1 MEFIVSETLDTLAD
15 EVRSALPSILN
26 VHSVDISDSQ
36 FPPGNQHLKEQLTT
50 NFLQSPWGKISNSDD
65 IPFSPLGVRMKS
77 PWRFSTPSSKSPGSI
92 QLSSASTIRPSPWN
106 KSSNSIDRYN
116 KNTNIYHEHG
126 DNDYNKSNNIDD
138 VNINNND
145 GNSSYDEGNDSNEL
159 FSSHNGNGNGKGN
172 GNRNGSSNG
181 NGNRTG
187 NSNRNGSDSNDRNG
201 NRSGNGN
208 RNGSSNG
215 NGNENGSDSNDGN
228 GNGNGN
234 RSGNGNRNGSDSNDR
249 NGNGNGNGS
258 NNGNRNGNRNGS
270 SNRSSNGNGDGNFNG
285 NGNRSGNDND
295 NGNGNGNGLIPQDIA
310 IPTRITYSQYSTS
323 TLPGGYYLRITF
335 DSADSN
341 LDIHKSVIRDFN
353 DMESK
358 WDQVQSIHNVSNDLR
373 STKERTKPS
382 LTDTPE
388 SILNQVLESLSNVLD
403 LCTECR
409 LASERLAS
417 IKHFR

>member
-159 FSSHNGNGNGKGN
+159 FSSHNGNGKGN

-187 NSNRNGSDSNDRNG
+187 NS
-201 NRSGNGN
+201 
-208 RNGSSNG
+208 
-215 NGNENGSDSNDGN
+215 
-228 GNGNGN
+228 
-234 RSGNGNRNGSDSNDR
+234 NRNGSDSNDR